1 MAIKITDILFNL
13 LEENTKEE
21 SGQKFVDYTPIVLL
35 SEPTPTQFT
44 LSDNKGN
51 TLDGTVILQSE
62 DLDKLYNKEKLNDY
76 TFKIESESFN
86 STFKISYQELADP
99 ETKAPVLV
107 EGKPYTIIPLD
118 GSGDNESSKGSG
130 VGSNTNPPV
139 PPNLKKNRNEFFTQL
154 LKVYGGLDLK
164 SVYGDGF
171 LDKEESKA
179 YSKLKSKEDKTN
191 FLNSAKSRNES
202 SKLIANLRKGYPSKF
217 FTRLD
222 KAFKEFNI
230 KGSKSVEESYLIE
243 EKKLDKY
250 TRWKTVF
257 SNKIDNK
264 TIDKLDSN
272 IIGFMAA
279 VKKWS
284 EEPVTYRGKTQS
296 YKVSYDADAVKTYW
310 ENSYG
315 SKKESLKLGSIL
327 NDLVLEKNIL
337 TEIKGNKK
345 IIFKNFKVSNNAI
358 NNSMNSLGKK
368 TGVNNN
374 GSLVPDGEDGKF
386 KTETGL
392 TMDDFKET
400 SFYLYGKD
408 AGKMFPLL
416 SAKFKDIPQLFG
428 LIGRGGLDKR
438 LDKRAEKLGISRY
451 ELQSMIKKDMNL
463 PKFTLKFD
471 EKFLHRDSGSSIDI
485 NIKKDE
491 KLIFNWDKSNNILRH
506 RTSAKKGGVPT
517 EIQIEMNKP
526 LKVGNTY
533 KEKVTKL
540 VTSVGNTF
548 EIKINK
554 PISFTIESQ
563 N

>member
-1 MAIKITDILFNL
+1 MSIKISDILFNL
-13 LEENTKEE
+13 LEDNTKEE
-21 SGQKFVDYTPIVLL
+21 SGQKFTDYTPLVLL
-35 SEPTPTQFT
+35 SEPTPIQFI
-44 LSDNKGN
+44 LSDKESD
-51 TLDGTVILQSE
+51 TLEGTIILKSE
-62 DLDKLYNKEKLNDY
+62 DLDKLHNLEKLSDY
-76 TFKIESESFN
+76 TFKVESKNFN
-86 STFKISYQELADP
+86 STFKISYQELTDP

-107 EGKPYTIIPLD
+107 EGKPYTIISLD
-118 GSGDNESSKGSG
+118 SGGDNESSKGSA

-154 LKVYGGLDLK
+154 LNVYGGLK
-164 SVYGDGF
+164 MGSVYGDGF
-171 LDKEESKA
+171 LDNEESKA

-191 FLNSAKSRNES
+191 FLNNAKSRDEK
-202 SKLIANLRKGYPSKF
+202 SKLIANLRKSYPNKF
-217 FTRLD
+217 FDRLK
-222 KAFKEFNI
+222 KAFGEFNI

-243 EKKLDKY
+243 EKKMDKY

-257 SNKIDNK
+257 SNGIDNK

-284 EEPVTYRGKTQS
+284 EQPVTYRGKTQS

-315 SKKESLKLGSIL
+315 SKKESLTLGSIL
-327 NDLVLEKNIL
+327 NNILLEKNIL
-337 TEIKGNKK
+337 TEIKGKK
-345 IIFKNFKVSNNAI
+345 IIFKNFNVSNNAI

-386 KTETGL
+386 KTDAGL
-392 TMDDFKET
+392 TMDDFKEA

-416 SAKFKDIPQLFG
+416 STKFKDIPQLFG

-451 ELQSMIKKDMNL
+451 DLQRMIKKDMNL

-471 EKFLHRDSGSSIDI
+471 EPFTYRDSRSGVDI

-491 KLIFNWDKSNNILRH
+491 KLIFNWDKSNNIFRH

-540 VTSVGNTF
+540 VVSVGNTF
-548 EIKINK
+548 EIKPDK
-554 PISFTIESQ
+554 LISFTIESQ

>member
-1 MAIKITDILFNL
+1 MTIKITDILFNL

-21 SGQKFVDYTPIVLL
+21 SGEKFTDYTPIVLL

-51 TLDGTVILQSE
+51 TLDGTVILKSE

-76 TFKIESESFN
+76 TFKIESKSFN

-118 GSGDNESSKGSG
+118 SSGDNESSKDSG

-284 EEPVTYRGKTQS
+284 EEPITYRGKTQS
-296 YKVSYDADAVKTYW
+296 YKVSYDVDAVKTYW

-327 NDLVLEKNIL
+327 NDIVLEKNIL

-358 NNSMNSLGKK
+358 NNSMNSLGSK
-368 TGVNNN
+368 TGVDND
-374 GSLVPDGEDGKF
+374 GELVPDGEDGKF
-386 KTETGL
+386 KTNAGL

-400 SFYLYGKD
+400 CFYLYGKD

-428 LIGRGGLDKR
+428 LIGRGGLEKR

-451 ELQSMIKKDMNL
+451 ELQRMIKKDMNL

-471 EKFLHRDSGSSIDI
+471 EEFSHRDKSGVDI
-485 NIKKDE
+485 KIKKGE
-491 KLIFNWDKSNNILRH
+491 KLIFNWDKSNNIFRH

-526 LKVGNTY
+526 LKVGTTY

-540 VTSVGNTF
+540 VTSVGSTF